1 LFEFPNSVIEAPQSW
16 RLLSAAD
23 LCDRL
28 GDGASK
34 RSLYFVIDGGN
45 AVQCRDSAPLNDC
58 CCSVVLPRMLPTPL
72 TTAQRK
78 KPATMR
84 KSRLLVPVAALLTG
98 VLAAGAGA
106 QETGRELPPSVV
118 LAGQEALRAG
128 HPLWAIPLSELSQ
141 TRARPLFSPS
151 RRPSA
156 PPGVAA
162 LATPAAVVPPPKREA
177 DHPRLT
183 LLGTIVSE
191 SLAIGVFIDEAS
203 HEVVRLKAGEA
214 HDGWTLHAVAGRTAV
229 FEKDRDHAAT
239 LVLPAPEVNK
249 PVSGDVP
256 AYSFAPPVIP
266 AATKGG
272 VRRPPREG

>member
-1 LFEFPNSVIEAPQSW
+1 
-16 RLLSAAD
+16 
-23 LCDRL
+23 
-28 GDGASK
+28 
-34 RSLYFVIDGGN
+34 
-45 AVQCRDSAPLNDC
+45 
-58 CCSVVLPRMLPTPL
+58 
-72 TTAQRK
+72 
-78 KPATMR
+78 MR
-84 KSRLLVPVAALLTG
+84 KSGLLVPVAALLTG

-128 HPLWAIPLSELSQ
+128 HPLRAIPLSELSQ

-156 PPGVAA
+156 PPVVGA
-162 LATPAAVVPPPKREA
+162 LPTPPTPLAPPPKREA

-183 LLGTIVSE
+183 LLGTIVGQSM
-191 SLAIGVFIDEAS
+191 AIGVFIDEAS
-203 HEVVRLKAGEA
+203 HDVVRLKAGEA

-229 FEKDRDHAAT
+229 FEKDGDRAAT

-249 PVSGDVP
+249 PVTGDVP